1 MNHKMVFQKLNCFE
15 NIAGKMC
22 IPLRV
27 IESIVR
33 ATEIDYISLFFL
45 LKDLLSVKC

>member
-1 MNHKMVFQKLNCFE
+1 MNHKMVFQKLNCFG
-15 NIAGKMC
+15 NIAGTMC
-22 IPLRV
+22 IRV
-27 IESIVR
+27 IKSIVR